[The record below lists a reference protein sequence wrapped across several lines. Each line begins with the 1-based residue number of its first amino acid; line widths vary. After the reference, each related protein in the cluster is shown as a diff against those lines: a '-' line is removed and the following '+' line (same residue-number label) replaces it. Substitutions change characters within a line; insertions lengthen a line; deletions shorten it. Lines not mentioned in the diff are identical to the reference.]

1 MSLMEEE
8 GALGWGKG
16 GGERPGQ
23 WGQGVQGRWAGC
35 RAPCSLPAQA
45 GPSPCALE
53 RKRPPTS
60 FPSPGPGLAVAG
72 WRSDGRVPSQG
83 VPSSSA
89 LRATAPSDGPCLT
102 QCRSSSPESQTCFLP
117 LPSPVLPRRPSPRA
131 RFPEMK
137 RKKKLMMSP
146 RCFLQPWWHSCSL
159 RAAPRAGPGV
169 SPCPATPGPGPILGA
184 PAPALGSA

>member
-1 MSLMEEE
+1 MQ
-8 GALGWGKG
+8 G
-16 GGERPGQ
+16 G
-23 WGQGVQGRWAGC
+23 WAGA

-45 GPSPCALE
+45 LTRQSVLLGKEAPSHLLSLPRPWLGSGCLEARRQGSKPGGPFQFCPQ
-53 RKRPPTS
+53 
-60 FPSPGPGLAVAG
+60 G
-72 WRSDGRVPSQG
+72 RS
-83 VPSSSA
+83 
-89 LRATAPSDGPCLT
+89 PSDGPCLT
-102 QCRSSSPESQTCFLP
+102 QCRSSSPESQTCFFP
-117 LPSPVLPRRPSPRA
+117 LPSPVLPKQPSPRA